1 MLEVNPA
8 IKIIGVGN
16 PFRGDDAAGRAAAR
30 MLRAMALPGV
40 TVLEATGEGGAL
52 MDAWA
57 GAEAVIIIDAVQAQG
72 EPGTVYRF
80 DAAAERLPT
89 HFFHY
94 STHTFSVAEA
104 VELARALGQLP
115 PRLLVYGIEGGAYDA
130 GNTLTAPVAQAVARV
145 AEEVR
150 GDVMRLCEALL
161 L

>member
-1 MLEVNPA
+1 VGLA

-16 PFRGDDAAGRAAAR
+16 PFRGDDAAGRVAAR
-30 MLRAMALPGV
+30 TLRALALPGV

-57 GAEAVIIIDAVQAQG
+57 DAETVFLIDAVQAQG

-80 DAAAERLPT
+80 DAGEERLPT

-104 VELARALGQLP
+104 VELARTLGQLP
-115 PRLLVYGIEGGAYDA
+115 PRLFVYGIEGAAYEAGDA
-130 GNTLTAPVAQAVARV
+130 LSAPVEQAVARV
-145 AEEVR
+145 VEQVR
-150 GDVMRLCEALL
+150 DEAARLMA
-161 L
+161 

>member
-1 MLEVNPA
+1 MGAA

-16 PFRGDDAAGRAAAR
+16 PFRGDDAAGRIAAR
-30 MLRAMALPGV
+30 TLRAMALPGV
-40 TVLEATGEGGAL
+40 TALEATGEGGAL

-57 GAEAVIIIDAVQAQG
+57 GAEAVVLIDAVQAQG

-80 DAAAERLPT
+80 DAAEERLPT

-115 PRLLVYGIEGGAYDA
+115 PRLLVYGIEGAAYDA
-130 GNTLTAPVAQAVARV
+130 GGALSAPVEQAVARV
-145 AEEVR
+145 VEQVMAEVK
-150 GDVMRLCEALL
+150 RLEIAP
-161 L
+161 